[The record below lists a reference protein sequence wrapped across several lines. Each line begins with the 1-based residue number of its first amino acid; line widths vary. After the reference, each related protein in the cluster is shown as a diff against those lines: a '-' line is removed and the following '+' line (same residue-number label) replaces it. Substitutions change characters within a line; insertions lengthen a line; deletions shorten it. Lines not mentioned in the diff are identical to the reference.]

1 MPTVAQPESPTEC
14 GKGGDKEILEQ
25 GFGDPKGKA
34 IARGVLEECLKEGEV
49 GGAPGNSGPILPPVG
64 YRKGAGLQLL
74 FLFIPGTCLEE
85 EGTTPTQEMKDFISE
100 ASTGVAGV

>member
-1 MPTVAQPESPTEC
+1 M
-14 GKGGDKEILEQ
+14 GGDKEVLEQ
-25 GFGDPKGKA
+25 GCGDQKGEA
-34 IARGVLEECLKEGEV
+34 ISRGVLEECLEG
-49 GGAPGNSGPILPPVG
+49 GGKWEEPLGTQVLYCSLWA
-64 YRKGAGLQLL
+64 RTGAGLQLL